1 MCTIHNSRFVSICQV
16 SAHGIG
22 NHIILR
28 FPSSFLGLISRLFY
42 SYVTDSIMYRVC
54 TRYGLA
60 SLDVC
65 INSYAFY
72 VFAGKFSQLI
82 DNMVPFIGNQVYEM
96 RSHLSRCGII
106 QLKV

>member
-28 FPSSFLGLISRLFY
+28 FPSSFLGLIPRLFQPQI
-42 SYVTDSIMYRVC
+42 TDRILNGVNSRYRLSSFDISIYP
-54 TRYGLA
+54 
-60 SLDVC
+60 
-65 INSYAFY
+65 NAFNL
-72 VFAGKFSQLI
+72 FAGKFSQLI

-96 RSHLSRCGII
+96 RAHLSRCGII